1 MGKVPMIFEI
11 EMTVK
16 EPKNKISVRKK
27 SYGQTGN
34 RSPISNFLIINC
46 PGNHCA
52 GERMSNA
59 IHNFIITWKRSSR
72 QMVEISKCPTDGLQ
86 LISLQNADCG
96 LRNLQFGVQ
105 SFEFGVS
112 VCIPRTTN

>member
-59 IHNFIITWKRSSR
+59 IHNFIITWKRSLR
-72 QMVEISKCPTDGLQ
+72 QMGGIF
-86 LISLQNADCG
+86 
-96 LRNLQFGVQ
+96 QFAPDEL
-105 SFEFGVS
+105 EFINKAVI
-112 VCIPRTTN
+112 V